1 MLLLRPVPLLLLLVH
16 AGQLLLLLAQRLLL
30 LVSIYQLLQL
40 VLSDL
45 DILAALLL
53 VRQLVLF
60 QLDSKVNNFFQQFN
74 KFQDSDQ
81 FLPSQSLKTL
91 TSIWLRQ

>member
-53 VRQLVLF
+53 VQQPVLF
-60 QLDSKVNNFFQQFN
+60 QLDSKVNNYFSSRLT

-81 FLPSQSLKTL
+81 SLPSQSLKTL
-91 TSIWLRQ
+91 TST